1 MEIVW
6 KLAMLLKGRNNYEH
20 IGFIA
25 EVILEY
31 LSHNSI
37 QYSEKAITLVKDVLA
52 TIRVFGTEMRLG
64 GYYDF
69 SVVIVIV

>member
-1 MEIVW
+1 
-6 KLAMLLKGRNNYEH
+6 MLLKGRNNYEH